1 MRVSVR
7 PRRGFRESGFTLIEL
22 MMVVA
27 IIGILAALAVPR
39 YISYVYKSKTTE
51 AIGFLA
57 EIKARQES
65 YRADFGQ
72 YCDVS
77 GGDLTNLYPTGNP
90 TNRPRAWVD
99 SSAQGLLWS
108 QLGAVPPGRQ
118 VLFSY
123 ATAAGFPGTPPAWVA
138 ALGYTGNDFWFVS
151 RAVGDLNNDGKR
163 VTFESYSHGQGLYI
177 DNAAGWQ

>member
-1 MRVSVR
+1 MQ
-7 PRRGFRESGFTLIEL
+7 RRQAGFTLIEL

-27 IIGILAALAVPR
+27 ILGVLATVAVPK
-39 YISYVYKSKTTE
+39 YISYVYQSKTAE
-51 AIGFLA
+51 AVGFLS
-57 EIKARQES
+57 EIKARQEA

-77 GGDLTNLYPTGNP
+77 KSPTAWYPSSTP
-90 TNRPRAWVD
+90 TDRAQTWD
-99 SSAQGLLWS
+99 DTSEMGKNWI

-123 ATAAGFPGTPPAWVA
+123 VTVAGNPGTTPSSAGFASD
-138 ALGYTGNDFWFVS
+138 LGYTGNDFWFVS
-151 RAVGDLNNDGKR
+151 RALGNLDNDSTY

-177 DNAAGWQ
+177 DKAEGWE